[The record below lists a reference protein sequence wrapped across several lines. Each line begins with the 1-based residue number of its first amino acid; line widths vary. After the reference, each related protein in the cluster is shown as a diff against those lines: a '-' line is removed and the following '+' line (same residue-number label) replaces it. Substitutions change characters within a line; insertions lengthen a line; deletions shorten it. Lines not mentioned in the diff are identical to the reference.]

1 MTRFTSPI
9 LCPRTLGTTQGII
22 IITKTTCTSNV
33 AGVCRYWNRLEM
45 YCRDLSN
52 RFEQVHVITG
62 PLFSPELD
70 QESGKT
76 YVKYEV
82 SCTE

>member
-1 MTRFTSPI
+1 M
-9 LCPRTLGTTQGII
+9 LY
-22 IITKTTCTSNV
+22 
-33 AGVCRYWNRLEM
+33 ACRYWNRLEM

-62 PLFSPELD
+62 PLFLPELD

-82 SCTE
+82 SALIAG